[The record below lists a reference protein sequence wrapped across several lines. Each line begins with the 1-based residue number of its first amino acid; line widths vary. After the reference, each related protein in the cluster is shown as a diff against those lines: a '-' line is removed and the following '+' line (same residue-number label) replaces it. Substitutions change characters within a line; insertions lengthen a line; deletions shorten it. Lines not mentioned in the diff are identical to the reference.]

1 MIQFAGHGVKQGNEY
16 YLMSVE
22 SDPSKS
28 LAGAA
33 VSGTELRKH
42 LAQVECPVLLVLDAC
57 HSAAGARAM
66 LPATADLTRDLA
78 DETAGVT
85 VMAAAMSH
93 EKASGTETNGYFTA
107 GLLKGLAVGPE
118 SFDPYDHVLYTHHV
132 FSVVFSEVRRASKG
146 KQNPCLTSPWTMS
159 PLGLREV
166 AEQN

>member
-1 MIQFAGHGVKQGNEY
+1 
-16 YLMSVE
+16 
-22 SDPSKS
+22 
-28 LAGAA
+28 
-33 VSGTELRKH
+33 
-42 LAQVECPVLLVLDAC
+42 VLLVLDAC
-57 HSAAGARAM
+57 HSAAGAGAI

-85 VMAAAMSH
+85 VMAAAMAH
-93 EKASGTETNGYFTA
+93 EKASGTEANGYFTS

-118 SFDPYDHVLYTHHV
+118 AFDPYDHVLYTHHV

-166 AEQN
+166 AEGN